1 MSLQT
6 TLKIQKLHPQ
16 AIVPAYQ
23 STGSSGFDFHAL
35 ESSTIPAGGVGV
47 VRTGIAVEMERGLEL
62 QVRPRSGLALKHS
75 ISVLNTPGTIDSD
88 YRGEI
93 MVILINHAKEDF
105 IINQGDRIAQG
116 VVAPIVQ
123 VAFEEVATLAQTAR
137 GDKGFGSSG
146 IAQTNTNP

>member
-1 MSLQT
+1 MIPQT

-23 STGSSGFDFHAL
+23 SAGSSGFDFHAL
-35 ESSTIPAGGVGV
+35 ESSAIPAGGVGV
-47 VRTGIAVEMERGLEL
+47 VRTGIAVEMEQGLEL
-62 QVRPRSGLALKHS
+62 QVRPRSGLALRHS

-116 VVAPIVQ
+116 VVVPIVQ
-123 VAFEEVATLAQTAR
+123 VAFDEVATLTQTTR
-137 GDKGFGSSG
+137 GEKGFGSSG
-146 IAQTNTNP
+146 IAKTKH

>member
-6 TLKIQKLHPQ
+6 TLKIQRLHPQ
-16 AIVPAYQ
+16 AIIPAYQ
-23 STGSSGFDFHAL
+23 SAGSSGFDFHAL
-35 ESSTIPAGGVGV
+35 ESTFVPAGDIGV
-47 VRTGIAVEMERGLEL
+47 VRTGLAMEIAQGFEL

-93 MVILINHAKEDF
+93 MVILINHGAKDF
-105 IINQGDRIAQG
+105 AINQGDRIAQG
-116 VVAPIVQ
+116 VIAPVVQ
-123 VAFEEVATLAQTAR
+123 VAFEEVSTLTHTER